1 MSFVKFSPNGK
12 YILAATLD
20 NTLKLWD
27 YSRGKCL
34 KTYTGHKNEKYCIF
48 ANFSVT
54 GGKVRFANINN
65 RHKLSDDQNMT
76 NSVCDKLQMGRS
88 AFADMEFCYILSHI
102 LDSYR
107 KIEIVANFNSCN
119 KK

>member
-1 MSFVKFSPNGK
+1 MKTLIDDDNPPVSFVKFSPNGK

-34 KTYTGHKNEKYCIF
+34 KTYNGHKNEKFCIF

-54 GGKVRFANINN
+54 GGKVSILYLIS
-65 RHKLSDDQNMT
+65 KYKELYSVLLSFM
-76 NSVCDKLQMGRS
+76 
-88 AFADMEFCYILSHI
+88 F
-102 LDSYR
+102 
-107 KIEIVANFNSCN
+107 IEPITR
-119 KK
+119 